1 MSTRNIRIVNASA
14 GTGKTYRLSIEL
26 RDAVLGDTAPER
38 ILATTFTNRAA
49 AELLERGRE
58 RLLGEG
64 RAEDALRLM
73 LARIGTVNG
82 VFGRMV
88 GEFALEQG
96 RSPVAA
102 VVPEGAQ
109 TRLFHIAADGVI
121 GRHAP
126 VLAALA
132 DRFGF
137 TEGRAD
143 DQTDWRKV
151 LAGLVGVARLND
163 LGREGLAASAE
174 RSWQTLRAALPAPEQ
189 TSEALDTPLAKAV
202 EDALLAL
209 GEGDGTKTTSTA
221 IATLEDARRILSR
234 PASVP
239 WSVWARL
246 SKVAPAKGLDGTVA
260 PVREAAAAH
269 PRHPRLHEDL
279 KTFIRTIFAAAGEA
293 LEEAQAFKRRRGLVD
308 FVDQEAEALALLADP
323 DVAARVAAGTDLL
336 LVDEFQDTSPIQLA
350 LFMRLAGLVPR
361 TLFVGDPKQAIYGFR
376 GADPE
381 LVAAVAGAIARDTGT
396 PPETLSENRRSRPG
410 LVALA
415 NAVFGAALPPLGIPA
430 EQVTV
435 AAQRDDAPGQGEPL
449 HLWRVI
455 GSNAETT
462 AAALA
467 GRIAGL
473 LKEREAWQVA
483 PRGEQGR
490 TRPLAGGDIAVL
502 ALTNRDAERL
512 AGALAAAGLKVA
524 LEREGLLGRAEC
536 AAALAGLR
544 VLADASDT
552 VAIAEILHI
561 LEGDAERP
569 AWLEAALAAE
579 KPGHAIRAREPIP
592 ALVAA
597 REGLAGLT
605 PAEVLDRAI
614 DLLDLPAWLPRWG
627 DAAARHANLAALR
640 ALAREY
646 EEECRRERLPGSA
659 AGLAAWITSQDKVQ
673 QPASP
678 DPEAVQVMTVHRAKG
693 LEWPVV
699 VLADL
704 EDDDEPRL
712 FNSPV
717 PMAADGG
724 IDPAAPLA
732 GRWVRLWPWPYGAQ
746 KKDVHLDTSAAD
758 GAVGKAAQYSLRQEK
773 ARLLYVALTR
783 ARDYLVLAPRMSVS
797 KKGERTL
804 KTGWPD
810 LFPGALQLPT
820 GGGSIVAGGTPV
832 PALIE
837 DVDASEEA
845 AGPSV
850 EMAPVLP
857 SATPPPF
864 APRRLRPSG
873 AATDGAVAF
882 TVHRIGPRLPLTGHA
897 DMRLVGEAVHGFMA
911 ADRPSA
917 PQPWREGL
925 ARRLLDA
932 WQVTALAPQDL
943 VGAADRFWSHIAS
956 AYPAA
961 DLRREWPVLQV
972 AKGSIASGRAD
983 LVVEHADG
991 LALYDHKTFP
1001 GEEARWEEEM
1011 KSYAPQLAS
1020 YAAILAQA
1028 SGRVV
1033 TRQAVHLPM
1042 AGVILFNNAADV

>member
-1 MSTRNIRIVNASA
+1 M
-14 GTGKTYRLSIEL
+14 EL
-26 RDAVLGDTAPER
+26 RNAVLNGTEPER
-38 ILATTFTNRAA
+38 VLATTFTNRAA

-58 RLLGEG
+58 FLLAAG
-64 RAEDALRLM
+64 RAEEALRLM

-96 RSPVAA
+96 RSPVLA

-109 TRLFHIAADGVI
+109 ARLFRIAADGVI
-121 GRHAP
+121 GQHAP
-126 VLAALA
+126 VLSALA

-137 TEGRAD
+137 TEGQANTR
-143 DQTDWRKV
+143 TDWRKI
-151 LAGLVGVARLND
+151 LANLVGVARLNG
-163 LGREGLAASAE
+163 LGREALAASAE
-174 RSWQTLRAALPAPEQ
+174 RSWQTLRVALPAPEA
-189 TSEALDTPLAKAV
+189 TAEALDAALAKAA
-202 EDALLAL
+202 EEALSAL
-209 GEGDGTKTTSTA
+209 DEGDGSDKTDKA
-221 IATLEDARRILSR
+221 IAALKDARQFLFGRA
-234 PASVP
+234 PAP
-239 WSVWARL
+239 WSLWARL
-246 SKVAPAKGLDGTVA
+246 SKVEAAKTSDDTLAPM
-260 PVREAAAAH
+260 REAAAAH

-279 KTFIRTIFAAAGEA
+279 ETFIRTIFAAAGEA
-293 LEEAQAFKRRRGLVD
+293 LEEAQTFKRRRGLVD
-308 FVDQEAEALALLADP
+308 FVDQEAEALALLAEP
-323 DVAARVAAGTDLL
+323 PVAARIAAGTDLL

-381 LVAAVAGAIARDTGT
+381 LVAAVADAIARETGT
-396 PPETLSENRRSRPG
+396 SPETLGKNRRSRPG

-415 NAVFGAALPPLGIPA
+415 NAVFGTALPPLGIPA

-435 AAQRDDAPGQGEPL
+435 TAQRDDAPGQDEPL

-455 GSNAETT
+455 GSKAET
-462 AAALA
+462 AATALA
-467 GRIAGL
+467 GRIEGL
-473 LKEREAWQVA
+473 LQEREAWQVA
-483 PRGEQGR
+483 PRGQHGGI
-490 TRPLAGGDIAVL
+490 RPLTGGDIAV
-502 ALTNRDAERL
+502 
-512 AGALAAAGLKVA
+512 
-524 LEREGLLGRAEC
+524 
-536 AAALAGLR
+536 
-544 VLADASDT
+544 
-552 VAIAEILHI
+552 
-561 LEGDAERP
+561 
-569 AWLEAALAAE
+569 
-579 KPGHAIRAREPIP
+579 
-592 ALVAA
+592 
-597 REGLAGLT
+597 LT

-659 AGLAAWITSQDKVQ
+659 AGLAAWITAQDKVQ

-678 DPEAVQVMTVHRAKG
+678 DPEAVKVMTVHRAKG
-693 LEWPVV
+693 LEWPVA

-746 KKDVHLDTSAAD
+746 KKNVYLDTSAAD
-758 GAVGKAAQYSLRQEK
+758 GALGKAAQYSLRQEK

-783 ARDYLVLAPRMSVS
+783 ARDYLVLAPRMNVS
-797 KKGERTL
+797 KKGERKL
-804 KTGWPD
+804 KTGWLD
-810 LFPGALQLPT
+810 LFPGALDLPA

-832 PALIE
+832 PAIIE
-837 DVDASEEA
+837 DVEASEEA
-845 AGPSV
+845 VGPGA

-857 SATPPPF
+857 SAAPPSF
-864 APRRLRPSG
+864 APRRLRPSA

-882 TVHRIGPRLPLTGHA
+882 TVHRIGPRLPLAGHA
-897 DMRLVGEAVHGFMA
+897 DMWLVGEAVHGFMA

-917 PQPWREGL
+917 PLAWREGL
-925 ARRLLDA
+925 ARRLLEA
-932 WQVTALAPQDL
+932 WQVTALAPEDL
-943 VGAADRFWSHIAS
+943 VSAADRFWSHIAS

-961 DLRREWPVLQV
+961 GLRKEWPVLQV
-972 AKGSIASGRAD
+972 AAGSITGGRAD

-1020 YAAILAQA
+1020 YAAILGEA
-1028 SGRVV
+1028 SGRSV
-1033 TRQAVHLPM
+1033 TRQAVHLAT
-1042 AGVILFNNAADV
+1042 AGVILVVETANG